1 MTSDISESKK
11 VSISLWIDEMEE
23 RDVPTL
29 FRLVINLNQRFNFR
43 VGDPLEL
50 LEDSESVE
58 APISVEDLLTEA
70 GMLTTEFEEE
80 LTALL
85 NKHSAENG
93 SDTPD
98 FILAKYLQSSLNA
111 FNMATKQ
118 RTFWYRK
125 SEE

>member
-80 LTALL
+80 LSALL